1 MGSRTAG
8 NKGWG
13 TEVWTLKTGQVRML
27 QTRRVQVQGGVFNNF
42 FFFFA
47 TLCSIWDISSPTRD
61 GIPLQWKRRVLTT
74 GDCQGIRFSIII
86 RGHELS
92 SAISSGRWS
101 AG

>member
-27 QTRRVQVQGGVFNNF
+27 QMRCVCKSKVGFLTF

-47 TLCSIWDISSPTRD
+47 TLWSIWDIRSPTRD
-61 GIPLQWKRRVLTT
+61 GIPLQWKHRVLTT
-74 GDCQGIRFSIII
+74 GLPGNS
-86 RGHELS
+86 L
-92 SAISSGRWS
+92 
-101 AG
+101 

>member
-8 NKGWG
+8 NKGWA

-27 QTRRVQVQGGVFNNF
+27 QTRHVCKSKVGFLTIF
-42 FFFFA
+42 FFFLA

-74 GDCQGIRFSIII
+74 GLPGNS
-86 RGHELS
+86 L
-92 SAISSGRWS
+92 
-101 AG
+101 

>member
-42 FFFFA
+42 FFFLPHCAAFGI
-47 TLCSIWDISSPTRD
+47 LVPQPGMESPYS
-61 GIPLQWKRRVLTT
+61 G
-74 GDCQGIRFSIII
+74 
-86 RGHELS
+86 
-92 SAISSGRWS
+92 SAES
-101 AG
+101 